1 MVVGID
7 VFHSKSAKAGSI
19 GGMVSSLN
27 DSLSRCYSAVVIQK
41 QGQELIDAL
50 KVAFLQSLIRYF
62 EANNHFPE
70 VVIVFRDGVGDS
82 QMNTVAAHEGKF
94 DQI

>member
-27 DSLSRCYSAVVIQK
+27 DSLSRYYSAVVIQK

-50 KVAFLQSLIRYF
+50 KVAFIQSLIRYVYF
-62 EANNHFPE
+62 CKNVSFKKVGRPVE
-70 VVIVFRDGVGDS
+70 VIFLNSGMEDLY
-82 QMNTVAAHEGKF
+82 
-94 DQI
+94 